1 MTFSTPGH
9 SGSPRDDSPSDAALV
24 TALANGDRAALGELY
39 DRYSSLLLAVGV
51 QRLGDR
57 RDAEEVLHDVF
68 VEAWR
73 SADSY
78 DESRG
83 TVRAWLVTR
92 MHSRALDRRRAPAW
106 SRRAPYDEARAER
119 ISIDDDPSLVIDR
132 GRVQA
137 ALDALPDE
145 QRQVVEL
152 SYYSGLSSSEIAERA
167 AVPVGTVKS
176 RTAAALGKLRSGL
189 LGGRR

>member
-1 MTFSTPGH
+1 MT
-9 SGSPRDDSPSDAALV
+9 SPPLELSDAALV
-24 TALANGDRAALGELY
+24 AALAGGDHTALGELY
-39 DRYSSLLLAVGV
+39 DRYSQLLMAVGV

-73 SADSY
+73 NADSY
-78 DESRG
+78 DDQRG

-92 MHSRALDRRRAPAW
+92 MHSRSLDRRRSPAW

-119 ISIDDDPSLVIDR
+119 ISFDDDPSLVVDR

-137 ALDALPDE
+137 ALAELPGE

-152 SYYSGLSSSEIAERA
+152 SYFSGLSSSEIAERED
-167 AVPVGTVKS
+167 VPVGTVKS
-176 RTAAALGKLRSGL
+176 RTAAALGKLRAGL